1 MCAMGAAPCYI
12 QALPVIILAAAMCDA
27 LGQTQSI
34 GIQDARLV
42 HMQARASPRPRCAMS
57 NQPKPRR
64 YDHVGAWFMTPQAS
78 KWGLAFTIIFG
89 LLTAAVAVAK

>member
-1 MCAMGAAPCYI
+1 MGADPCYI
-12 QALPVIILAAAMCDA
+12 QALLVIICAAVMCDV

-34 GIQDARLV
+34 GIQDARLG

-78 KWGLAFTIIFG
+78 KWGLVFTIIFG

>member
-1 MCAMGAAPCYI
+1 MG
-12 QALPVIILAAAMCDA
+12 
-27 LGQTQSI
+27 
-34 GIQDARLV
+34 
-42 HMQARASPRPRCAMS
+42 

-78 KWGLAFTIIFG
+78 RWGLVFTIIFG

>member
-1 MCAMGAAPCYI
+1 MGAAPCYI
-12 QALPVIILAAAMCDA
+12 QALPVTILAVVMCDA

-34 GIQDARLV
+34 GTQDARLV
-42 HMQARASPRPRCAMS
+42 HMQDRASPRPWCAMS

-64 YDHVGAWFMTPQAS
+64 YDHVGAWFLTPQAS